1 MELTRNEVLQALAR
15 GFCTKAN
22 EHKTMDAD
30 LCNAMADEVMSLAHL
45 AARERR
51 KALKAHI
58 IGIVGYMGFFALGVY
73 VGANWTQIIGGIYG

>member
-1 MELTRNEVLQALAR
+1 MKRQIVV
-15 GFCTKAN
+15 
-22 EHKTMDAD
+22 DAD
-30 LCNAMADEVMSLAHL
+30 ELS
-45 AARERR
+45 RERR